1 MQFSQKVKLA
11 RHLQYPFA
19 SRPDN
24 PVTHQ
29 GVSTMSITSIQNA
42 AIALVGALIVA
53 SLFVGAA
60 IPMSPIA

>member
-1 MQFSQKVKLA
+1 
-11 RHLQYPFA
+11 
-19 SRPDN
+19 
-24 PVTHQ
+24 
-29 GVSTMSITSIQNA
+29 MSITSIQNA